1 MKELF
6 YEMIFKRKSFH
17 TFKHT
22 GDEKISDTELNDI
35 RHGFKKVEPL
45 VRDIKVKMEIV
56 LGGETTC
63 QRGQEYCI
71 LFYSEMKDNCL
82 QNIGYMGE
90 QVDLLLA
97 SMDIGCLWFGL
108 GKTELLKN
116 DGLDFIIMMA
126 IKKVPSDKF
135 RRDMFKSRRKTLEEM
150 WQGDYF
156 TDIGNV
162 ARFSPSSCNL
172 QPWIAESSKKEMLVY
187 RYKQEGKR
195 GIIPTD
201 RVIYA
206 NRADIGIFLFILEQ
220 CMKHEK
226 LKYKRVIY
234 NDSKDPDDS
243 EKVLVAE
250 YDELSFCT

>member
-1 MKELF
+1 MEELF

-17 TFKHT
+17 TFKNT
-22 GDEKISDTELNDI
+22 GDETISDVELSDI
-35 RHGFKKVEPL
+35 RNSFEKLEFL
-45 VRDIKVKMEIV
+45 VSDIKIKMEIV
-56 LGGETTC
+56 PGDETTC
-63 QRGQEYCI
+63 RRGQEYCI
-71 LFYSEMKDNCL
+71 LFYSEKKENCL
-82 QNIGYMGE
+82 QNIGYIGE

-156 TDIGNV
+156 TDIGNI

-172 QPWIAESSKKEMLVY
+172 QPWLVESSEKELLVY
-187 RYKQEGKR
+187 RYKQKGKR
-195 GIIPTD
+195 GIIPSD

-220 CMKHEK
+220 CIKHKK

-234 NDSKDPDDS
+234 NDSKDPDDT
-243 EKVLVAE
+243 EKVLVARYYE
-250 YDELSFCT
+250 IG